1 VRLFSLKAFWTAL
14 ALACLVTAGLPAVGQ
29 CGRAEDVSDLAARI
43 QKRYQ
48 NVKSLAA
55 DYSRASRFV
64 SLGAQGGR
72 EVSGSG
78 RLLWARP
85 VKLRLE
91 QDSPRRELIIAGGG
105 MAWWVRPQRKRA
117 DLYPLGRF
125 TGGLTSLLDA
135 LGGLSRLDKDF
146 KVSLAA
152 PALAA
157 EAPAGSLVLS
167 LEPRHQRADLKQ
179 LLLWFG
185 PEDLLL
191 RGFAI
196 YNLVGDV
203 TIYRLER
210 VRINVPAPA
219 KDFAYQPPVDYR
231 VADHRPLPAIK
242 DRGEQ

>member
-1 VRLFSLKAFWTAL
+1 VGLFSFRSLWAVLT
-14 ALACLVTAGLPAVGQ
+14 LACLAMAVPAAAAQG
-29 CGRAEDVSDLAARI
+29 GRAADASELAARI

-48 NVKSLAA
+48 GVKSLAA
-55 DYSRASRFV
+55 DYTRASRFV
-64 SLGAQGGR
+64 ALGAQGSR
-72 EVSGSG
+72 EVRASG

-105 MAWWVRPQRKRA
+105 VAWWVRPQRKRA
-117 DLYPLGRF
+117 DLYPLDRF
-125 TGGLTSLLDA
+125 TGGLVSLLDA
-135 LGGLSRLDKDF
+135 LGGLSRLDRDF

-152 PALAA
+152 PEMAA

-167 LEPRHQRADLKQ
+167 LEPRYQRADLKR
-179 LLLWFG
+179 LVLWLG
-185 PEDLLL
+185 PRDLLL

-219 KDFAYQPPVDYR
+219 GDFAYQPPVDYR

-242 DRGEQ
+242 DKGGR